1 MVCNEDFHYFL
12 NRLPAYPKCVFHD
25 VPVDLD
31 CLKQLNQ
38 VCKKMKPIDR
48 IISFFRE
55 EGMMT
60 ANPPG
65 GSGGFSGSADPKGPR
80 AGLIQS

>member
-1 MVCNEDFHYFL
+1 
-12 NRLPAYPKCVFHD
+12 
-25 VPVDLD
+25 
-31 CLKQLNQ
+31 
-38 VCKKMKPIDR
+38 MKPIDK

-60 ANPPG
+60 ANPAG

-80 AGLIQS
+80 AGYDPVMKKPIKRKNTIGLWAGSLKKKKKKK

>member
-1 MVCNEDFHYFL
+1 
-12 NRLPAYPKCVFHD
+12 
-25 VPVDLD
+25 
-31 CLKQLNQ
+31 
-38 VCKKMKPIDR
+38 MKPIDK

-60 ANPPG
+60 ANPAG

-80 AGLIQS
+80 AGFDPVMKKTTRRKNTIGLWANSLKKRKK

>member
-1 MVCNEDFHYFL
+1 
-12 NRLPAYPKCVFHD
+12 
-25 VPVDLD
+25 
-31 CLKQLNQ
+31 
-38 VCKKMKPIDR
+38 MKPIDK
-48 IISFFRE
+48 IIAFFRE

-80 AGLIQS
+80 AGYDPVLKKMTRRKKTVGLWAGSLKGKKSESK

>member
-1 MVCNEDFHYFL
+1 
-12 NRLPAYPKCVFHD
+12 
-25 VPVDLD
+25 
-31 CLKQLNQ
+31 
-38 VCKKMKPIDR
+38 MKPIDR

-65 GSGGFSGSADPKGPR
+65 GSGGFSGSADAKGPR
-80 AGLIQS
+80 AGFDPVMKKTTRRKNTIGLWASSLKKKKKK

>member
-1 MVCNEDFHYFL
+1 
-12 NRLPAYPKCVFHD
+12 
-25 VPVDLD
+25 
-31 CLKQLNQ
+31 
-38 VCKKMKPIDR
+38 MKPIDR

-60 ANPPG
+60 ANPAG

-80 AGLIQS
+80 AGYDPVMKKMTRRKKTVGLWAGSLKKKKK